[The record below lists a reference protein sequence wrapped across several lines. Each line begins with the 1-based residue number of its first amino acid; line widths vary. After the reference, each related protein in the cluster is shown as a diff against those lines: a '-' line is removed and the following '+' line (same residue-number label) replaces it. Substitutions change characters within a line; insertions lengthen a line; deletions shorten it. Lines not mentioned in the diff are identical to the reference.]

1 MQQLKKITSRET
13 FPVRHPVLRPGLPE
27 DSCIFAGDDLETT
40 VHFGLYDNEDI
51 AGVISVFRAA
61 NPAFTDELQF
71 QIRGMAVL
79 PQHQK
84 KGFGEQLVQHAEE
97 YVKQAGGNLIWFNAR
112 EAATGFYKKT
122 GYHITGSPFDIPGV
136 GTHYVMYKRL

>member
-1 MQQLKKITSRET
+1 MHQIKKITSRET

-27 DSCIFAGDDLETT
+27 DSCIFTGDNLETT
-40 VHFGLYDNEDI
+40 AHFGLFDNEAI
-51 AGVISVFRAA
+51 AGVISVFRAS
-61 NPAFTDELQF
+61 NPAFEAPLQF
-71 QIRGMAVL
+71 QVRGMAVL

-112 EAATGFYKKT
+112 EAATGFYKKK